1 MSLPP
6 LHFPFRVSLLGHPPQ
21 LGQLGHLG
29 QLGQLG
35 HLGQL
40 GQLGHLGHLGELG
53 HPPQQLQWIQLIIPV
68 QGVYHMIRYDM
79 I

>member
-6 LHFPFRVSLLGHPPQ
+6 LHFPFRVSLLGHPP
-21 LGQLGHLG
+21 